1 MHNSLEPL
9 MIGDLKVDVPI
20 LQGGMGVQVSTA
32 PLAAAVANC
41 GAAGTIASVG
51 LGFSVEENEAD
62 FPKASREGLEREMRH
77 ARELTDGVVGV
88 NIMLA
93 LSNYADLVQTTVR
106 EKADFIISGAGL
118 PLRLPELV
126 EGSDIKLIPIASSAR
141 AADIIVKTWRKRYSR
156 LPDAI
161 VVEGPLAGGH
171 LGFRPE
177 DLRPHGDEASTLERL
192 VADVIE
198 VAREYEGASGPPIP
212 VVAAGGIFDGKDVA
226 RFLKLGASGVQMAT
240 RFVATH
246 ECSVADEFKQLYLAA
261 GEDDLVIV
269 PSPVGMPG
277 RAIRTKFLDRV
288 MPGERIPFKC
298 SYRCL
303 IPCDPNKAPY
313 CIAKALLDAVKG
325 DVDNAIVFAGSEVT
339 RVDKIVSVKELIDEI
354 VGETLVELART

>member
-1 MHNSLEPL
+1 MQNTLKPL
-9 MIGDLKVDVPI
+9 MIGDLEIKIPI
-20 LQGGMGVQVSTA
+20 IQGGMGVRVSTA
-32 PLAAAVANC
+32 PLAAAVADC

-51 LGFSVEENEAD
+51 LGYGIEENETD
-62 FPKASREGLEREMRH
+62 FPKASREGLEREVRR
-77 ARELTDGVVGV
+77 ARELTRGVVGV
-88 NIMLA
+88 NIMMA
-93 LSNYADLVQTTVR
+93 LSNYADLVQTTVS

-126 EGSDIKLIPIASSAR
+126 EGSGIKLIPITSSAR
-141 AADIIVKTWRKRYSR
+141 AADIIVRTWQKRYSR

-177 DLRPHGDEASTLERL
+177 DLLPHGDKANTLEGL
-192 VADVIE
+192 VADTLE
-198 VAREYEGASGPPIP
+198 VARAHEGSSGKRIP
-212 VVAAGGIFDGKDVA
+212 VIAAGGIFDGSDVA
-226 RFLKLGASGVQMAT
+226 KFLKLGAGGVQIAT

-246 ECSVADEFKQLYLAA
+246 ECTVADEFKQLYLAA
-261 GEDDLVIV
+261 TEDDLVIV

-288 MPGERIPFKC
+288 MPGARIPFKC

-303 IPCDPNKAPY
+303 IPCDPNTAPY
-313 CIAKALLDAVKG
+313 CIAKALFNAVKG

-354 VGETLVELART
+354 VGETLAELAKT